1 MKIKIARDE
10 LLTGLQRVQGI
21 VEKRNTMPVL
31 SNILLET
38 KQDGVGLVATDLE
51 APQSPRGCR
60 SSPSRTARALARR
73 RTTRV
78 FAPGSSLGEHELT
91 QLLYYVFG
99 CHGYL
104 EVADGE
110 VTFTTQ
116 ENNWVQIQAGRSQFK
131 IVGMAAS
138 EFPALPTIEREGRVA
153 IPGSGLASLLRK
165 TLFAVGDNDARY
177 ILNGL
182 LITLLSSEKKI
193 TMKLVG
199 TDGHRLAIAE
209 SELANAGT
217 DLPKE
222 VKAIIPRKAAQEMR
236 RLLEEEE
243 GEPLLGFTKNLVTF
257 QKSGLYLTSR
267 VMEGTYPNYQQVIP
281 KESAKKAVIERAA
294 MEGALR
300 RVAVLSK
307 DKTNAVKLM
316 LQAGTLTLHTSNPD
330 LGEATEEVPAQYRGE
345 SLTTGFNA
353 RYILDA
359 LAVMDGEAVTIEI
372 NSPLSPCLM
381 KSDGDPGFLC
391 VVMPM
396 KI

>member
-21 VEKRNTMPVL
+21 VEKRNTMPIL

-38 KQDGVGLVATDLE
+38 KQDGIELVATDLE
-51 APQSPRGCR
+51 IGVRGHYKADVQQAG
-60 SSPSRTARALARR
+60 SVSLSARKLY
-73 RTTRV
+73 
-78 FAPGSSLGEHELT
+78 EL
-91 QLLYYVFG
+91 LK
-99 CHGYL
+99 
-104 EVADGE
+104 EVAAGE
-110 VTFTTQ
+110 ITITTQ

-131 IVGMAAS
+131 IVGIAAS

-153 IPGSGLASLLRK
+153 IPGSGLASLIRK

-182 LITLLSSEKKI
+182 LITLHSSDKKV

-199 TDGHRLAIAE
+199 TDGHRLAVAE
-209 SELANAGT
+209 SDVTQSAGT

-222 VKAIIPRKAAQEMR
+222 IKAIIPRKAAQEIR

-257 QKSGLYLTSR
+257 QKSGLFLTSR

-281 KESAKKAVIERAA
+281 KESAKKVAIERTAL
-294 MEGALR
+294 ESALR

-307 DKTNAVKLM
+307 DKTNAVKVI
-316 LQAGTLTLHTSNPD
+316 LQNGSITLHTSSPD
-330 LGEATEEVPAQYRGE
+330 VGEATEDLPAQYRGE

-353 RYILDA
+353 RYLLDA
-359 LAVMDGEAVTIEI
+359 LAVMDGDTVNLEI
-372 NSPLSPCLM
+372 SSPLSPCVL

>member
-38 KQDGVGLVATDLE
+38 KQDGIELVATDLE
-51 APQSPRGCR
+51 IGFRGHYKADVQQAG
-60 SSPSRTARALARR
+60 SVSLSARKLY
-73 RTTRV
+73 
-78 FAPGSSLGEHELT
+78 EL
-91 QLLYYVFG
+91 LK
-99 CHGYL
+99 

-110 VTFTTQ
+110 VTLTTQ

-153 IPGSGLASLLRK
+153 IPGSGLSSLIRK

-182 LITLLSSEKKI
+182 LITLHSSDKKV

-199 TDGHRLAIAE
+199 TDGHRLAVAE
-209 SELANAGT
+209 SDVTQSAGT

-222 VKAIIPRKAAQEMR
+222 IKAIIPRKAAQEIR

-257 QKSGLYLTSR
+257 QKSGLFLTSR

-281 KESAKKAVIERAA
+281 KESAKKAVIERTAL
-294 MEGALR
+294 ESALR

-307 DKTNAVKLM
+307 DKTNAVKVILEN
-316 LQAGTLTLHTSNPD
+316 GSITLHTSNPD
-330 LGEATEEVPAQYRGE
+330 VGEATEDLPAQYRGE

-353 RYILDA
+353 RYLLDA
-359 LAVMDGEAVTIEI
+359 LAVMDGDSVNLEI
-372 NSPLSPCLM
+372 SSPLSPCVLR
-381 KSDGDPGFLC
+381 SEGDPGFLC